1 MQDMRQVEAE
11 RNMTQVGAERKMTQ
25 VGAVRTMTQVAPERK
40 TAQAGCKCLLMFA
53 LFIARYLP
61 GVNT

>member
-1 MQDMRQVEAE
+1 MAHSGAERKMTQVEAE

-25 VGAVRTMTQVAPERK
+25 VGAGRKMTQAR
-40 TAQAGCKCLLMFA
+40 CKCLLMFA

>member
-1 MQDMRQVEAE
+1 
-11 RNMTQVGAERKMTQ
+11 MTQVGAELKLTR
-25 VGAVRTMTQVAPERK
+25 VGAGRKMTQVAPERK
-40 TAQAGCKCLLMFA
+40 MTQAGCKCLLMFA